1 MKQQILTQLSRY
13 GLASLFGALGGLI
26 TVLTVVLLDL
36 GIHEVWET
44 IFGIDT
50 SAPTRTTG
58 VFITMGIATL
68 LISYIVFRYGKANA
82 SLDELI
88 HEILNNGEVKW
99 RKLPKALLIAFPSL
113 ISGASLGPEAPAAIA
128 SIGATGAIAEK
139 SNIAK
144 KDLQAINTAAFS
156 GMLGSILS
164 SPFLAPAMIVETA
177 KKKVEDLQS
186 LLTTSLVA
194 SAFGTATFFVVF
206 GKIYTFDLPTEGY
219 TGSGYIELFYAFLL
233 GIAGCVFAAI
243 VAKSMQFF
251 SKLFSSIAKTDVQLI
266 LLTGLVISILM
277 YAFPL
282 TMFSGQHTLDD
293 LYTYS
298 LSAGFVSLLAI
309 AFVKMLSAA
318 LLIRAGFIGGGIFPA
333 LFTGAAFGLALN
345 QLFNVSP
352 MVAAV
357 ATTVG
362 LLTAMMRQPLSA
374 AILTILVFGF
384 ATGAIVASA
393 VAGALLVLS
402 LLPKKQ

>member
-1 MKQQILTQLSRY
+1 MKTELHTQLSKY
-13 GLASLFGALGGLI
+13 SLAALFGAIGGLI
-26 TVLTVVLLDL
+26 TVFIIVLLDS
-36 GIHEVWET
+36 GIHYVWEV

-68 LISYIVFRYGKANA
+68 FISYIVFRYGKANT
-82 SLDELI
+82 SLDTLI
-88 HEILNNGEVKW
+88 DDILTKGKVEW
-99 RKLPKALLIAFPSL
+99 RKLPKALIIAFPSL
-113 ISGASLGPEAPAAIA
+113 ISGASLGPEAPSAIA
-128 SIGATGAIAEK
+128 SLAVTGAISEK
-139 SNIAK
+139 ANINANE
-144 KDLQAINTAAFS
+144 LQAVNTATFS
-156 GMLGSILS
+156 GMLGAILS
-164 SPFLAPAMIVETA
+164 SPFLAPAMIVETTH
-177 KKKVEDLQS
+177 KKVADLQS
-186 LLTTSLVA
+186 LLSTSIVA
-194 SAFGTATFFVVF
+194 SAFGIGTFFFLF

-219 TGSGYIELFYAFLL
+219 TGSGYMELILAFVF
-233 GIAGCVFAAI
+233 GIMGCIFAGIIGKTMEAINRVF
-243 VAKSMQFF
+243 SF
-251 SKLFSSIAKTDVQLI
+251 IAKTDVQLI
-266 LLTGLVISILM
+266 LLTGIVISLLM

-293 LYTYS
+293 LYSYS
-298 LSAGFVSLLAI
+298 LTASFVSLLAI
-309 AFVKMLSAA
+309 AFVKMLSAG

-362 LLTAMMRQPLSA
+362 VLTALMQKPLSA

-393 VAGALLVLS
+393 VAGSLLVLS